1 MQLSIFDLP
10 PDPVPTQLRYPD
22 PRKAQKLRELA
33 ASLQS
38 QIDKKMNPAI
48 SHQRPTR
55 RRAGIV
61 ASMREDGK
69 QLQRIQSWLRV
80 MANEAETGTLPDILQ
95 RITTKTQLEVLYSF
109 CYHRWR
115 DEDILRILTDK
126 NCHWYGKLER
136 AHLNSLDRIKRA
148 ITALQSLD
156 NSVPEDPTLIQIRE
170 LERALIG
177 RNIRGYFPTPR
188 PICERMVKLAMLRKG
203 MSVWEPSAG
212 KGSIAEA
219 IRESVRVNLDVCE
232 LQAELRQILQLKGFN
247 VIAFNCFEVTGNY
260 DRILM
265 NPPFG
270 KGLEISHIT
279 HAYNRLTE
287 GGRLVTIA
295 PESVSFRKDRNYQQF
310 RNWLADKTVL
320 DEALP
325 DNAFLESDRP
335 TGVRTRL
342 LVLAK

>member
-10 PDPVPTQLRYPD
+10 PDPVPTRLRYPD

-80 MANEAETGTLPDILQ
+80 MADEAETGTLPDILQ

-115 DEDILRILTDK
+115 DEDIHRILTDR
-126 NCHWYGKLER
+126 NCHWYSKLER

-156 NSVPEDPTLIQIRE
+156 NLALEDPTLIQIQE

-177 RNIRGYFPTPR
+177 RNIRGYFP
-188 PICERMVKLAMLRKG
+188 KLK
-203 MSVWEPSAG
+203 
-212 KGSIAEA
+212 
-219 IRESVRVNLDVCE
+219 
-232 LQAELRQILQLKGFN
+232 
-247 VIAFNCFEVTGNY
+247 
-260 DRILM
+260 
-265 NPPFG
+265 
-270 KGLEISHIT
+270 
-279 HAYNRLTE
+279 
-287 GGRLVTIA
+287 
-295 PESVSFRKDRNYQQF
+295 
-310 RNWLADKTVL
+310 
-320 DEALP
+320 
-325 DNAFLESDRP
+325 
-335 TGVRTRL
+335 RT
-342 LVLAK
+342 

>member
-1 MQLSIFDLP
+1 MQLSIFDLV
-10 PDPVPTQLRYPD
+10 PDSAPTQLRYPD

-38 QIDKKMNPAI
+38 QIDKKLDPAI

-80 MANEAETGTLPDILQ
+80 MADEAETGTLPDILQ
-95 RITTKTQLEVLYSF
+95 QITTKTQLEVLYSF

-115 DEDILRILTDK
+115 DEAINRVLADRTGD
-126 NCHWYGKLER
+126 WYGKLER
-136 AHLNSLDRIKRA
+136 ANLNSLDRIKRA

-156 NSVPEDPTLIQIRE
+156 SPAPEDPAIIQIRE

-188 PICERMVKLAMLRKG
+188 PICQRMVELAMLRNG

-212 KGSIAEA
+212 KGSIAEV
-219 IRESVRVNLDVCE
+219 IRETARVRL
-232 LQAELRQILQLKGFN
+232 
-247 VIAFNCFEVTGNY
+247 
-260 DRILM
+260 
-265 NPPFG
+265 
-270 KGLEISHIT
+270 
-279 HAYNRLTE
+279 
-287 GGRLVTIA
+287 
-295 PESVSFRKDRNYQQF
+295 QQF
-310 RNWLADKTVL
+310 S
-320 DEALP
+320 
-325 DNAFLESDRP
+325 F
-335 TGVRTRL
+335 
-342 LVLAK
+342 